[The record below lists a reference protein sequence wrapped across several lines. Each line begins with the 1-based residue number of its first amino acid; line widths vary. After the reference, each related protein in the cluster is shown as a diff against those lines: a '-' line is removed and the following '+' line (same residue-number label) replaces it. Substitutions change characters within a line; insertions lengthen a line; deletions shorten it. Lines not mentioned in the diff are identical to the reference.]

1 MRGMKSYDENS
12 KELQKG
18 DVSKEKTC
26 VNTRAMKGIKP
37 VSASRTVWKNAPSLL
52 IHRPW
57 VE

>member
-37 VSASRTVWKNAPSLL
+37 VRAVKEKNSDK
-52 IHRPW
+52 
-57 VE
+57 